1 MELMSWFE
9 LLKAVRNTT
18 PNVSGGI
25 GSGTYQGRLNKLT
38 TLFSKGK
45 IDLDEYIK
53 RKEKLNADFNIGD

>member
-9 LLKAVRNTT
+9 ILKAVRNTK

-25 GSGTYQGRLNKLT
+25 GRTSYQGRLNKLT
-38 TLFSKGK
+38 ALFSKGK

-53 RKEKLNADFNIGD
+53 RKEKLNADFNIGE